1 MNSMTVDVMGIYV
14 PTVGVLA
21 VLSLVLTF
29 ALRQLLD
36 RFDFFSLFW
45 HRGVVEISLFALIFG
60 GALVLA
66 LGPGLPAFAVF
77 LRHLHF

>member
-1 MNSMTVDVMGIYV
+1 MNSMTIDVMGIYV

-29 ALRQLLD
+29 ALRLLLD

-45 HRGVVEISLFALIFG
+45 HGGIVEISLFALIFG
-60 GALVLA
+60 AALVLT
-66 LGPGLPAFAVF
+66 LSPGVPVLAFVHS
-77 LRHLHF
+77 HLHF

>member
-21 VLSLVLTF
+21 VLSLILTF

-36 RFDFFSLFW
+36 RLDFFSLFW
-45 HRGVVEISLFALIFG
+45 HRGVVEVSLFALIFG

-66 LGPGLPAFAVF
+66 LGPGLPAFAFF